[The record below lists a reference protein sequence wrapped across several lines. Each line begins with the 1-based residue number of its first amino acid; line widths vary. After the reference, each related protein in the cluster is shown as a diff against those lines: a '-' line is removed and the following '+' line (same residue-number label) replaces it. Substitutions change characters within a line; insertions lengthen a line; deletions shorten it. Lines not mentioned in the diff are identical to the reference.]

1 MEVILQR
8 GQTLWDLAVQ
18 HKGDWR
24 AGIDMARAAGRSM
37 TETPQEGASYPLPSA
52 VYDKALE
59 RYAKLN
65 KIEPATLEQLPRT
78 ALRVFSS
85 PFSEVF
91 A

>member
-1 MEVILQR
+1 
-8 GQTLWDLAVQ
+8 
-18 HKGDWR
+18 
-24 AGIDMARAAGRSM
+24 M
-37 TETPQEGASYPLPSA
+37 TETPQEGANYPLPSA

-65 KIEPATLEQLPRT
+65 KIEPATLEQLPRA

-91 A
+91 G